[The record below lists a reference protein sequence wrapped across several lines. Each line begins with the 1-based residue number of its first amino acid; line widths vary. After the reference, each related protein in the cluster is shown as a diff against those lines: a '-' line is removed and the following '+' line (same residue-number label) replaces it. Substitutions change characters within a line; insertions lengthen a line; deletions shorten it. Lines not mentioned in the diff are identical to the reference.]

1 MRYPRQTDD
10 AHRIEHIGTVLAF
23 TLAGLLPLAAPAT
36 AADLASLTFQHAPS
50 SPTEGWVNISLDNA
64 GNWTQVETAV
74 VPWRFSIEATW
85 NELPTVYYFINLHI
99 KPASLPAPAPPDD
112 DDCGGVFDPCQA
124 SVSSPGGY
132 MIQSVVPE
140 LNSPGPKIVSVIAP
154 LGEIDIAPGI
164 FQNVTGA
171 CYTKRKNLLDNGAML
186 HDLLAEGFV
195 TDGTPM
201 VAILAVS
208 PGGFFEIPI
217 PFKVRCKGDPNIA
230 EQVAPKTNYQGSYA
244 VDYQISEAALNITPG
259 FLKGM
264 CPLQVTGQAIVE
276 GNGAGAFRYRLEF
289 DNGKASHWANES
301 LLPKAGGYAR
311 VLQLPIPLP
320 LPAAQGSGSGG
331 IVNQQPGSGLAIQQ
345 QPEEPAF
352 PGSGGPSTPK
362 QVAGLQEADNVHKGA
377 ARLVVTKPDGSNR
390 VASAFDSY
398 HVVCDKP
405 KSVIFTGPKALQM
418 QPKAPQPTAPA
429 TPQLR
434 MAPRAVPT
442 QPQRVSPT
450 QQLVPQRVTP
460 QPQRVN

>member
-1 MRYPRQTDD
+1 MSVPPQTSTT
-10 AHRIEHIGTVLAF
+10 HGIECSRAAGALV
-23 TLAGLLPLAAPAT
+23 LAGLLSLSSPAR

-99 KPASLPAPAPPDD
+99 KPASLPAPPPPD

-164 FQNVTGA
+164 FQSVTGA

-217 PFKVRCKGDPNIA
+217 PFNVRCKGDPAIA
-230 EQVAPKTNYQGSYA
+230 DQVAPKTNYQGSYA
-244 VDYQISEAALNITPG
+244 TGYQLTEAALNITPG
-259 FLKGM
+259 LLKGI
-264 CPLQVTGQAIVE
+264 CPLQVTGQAVVE
-276 GNGAGAFRYRLEF
+276 ANGPGAFRYRLEF
-289 DNGKASHWANES
+289 DSGNASQWANS
-301 LLPKAGGYAR
+301 ALQAKAGGGYGK
-311 VLQLPIPLP
+311 VLQIPIPLP
-320 LPAAQGSGSGG
+320 LPAAQGSGG
-331 IVNQQPGSGLAIQQ
+331 IINQQPGGGLAVQQ
-345 QPEEPAF
+345 QPEEPIF
-352 PGSGGPSTPK
+352 PGNSHPSTPG
-362 QVAGLQEADNVHKGA
+362 QVTGLQEADNVHKGA
-377 ARLVVTKPDGSNR
+377 ARLVVTKPDGSNK
-390 VASAFDSY
+390 VISAFDGY

-405 KSVIFTGPKALQM
+405 KSVIFIGPKRLQM
-418 QPKAPQPTAPA
+418 QPKPLQPSKTTVPPLPVPLQVIPQE
-429 TPQLR
+429 
-434 MAPRAVPT
+434 
-442 QPQRVSPT
+442 PQRVAPG
-450 QQLVPQRVTP
+450 
-460 QPQRVN
+460 PQRVN